1 MVMNMNLSEYMR
13 TKEIINF
20 LFGCTNSSVKA
31 QNELKNMDFVAIKK
45 LDDNLEDLGQ
55 AEILSSTIGKYVME
69 GLKELDPVAYV
80 RFASVYTNFKEAKD
94 FEQFVDQLNVPSKK

>member
-1 MVMNMNLSEYMR
+1 MNMNLSEYMR

-45 LDDNLEDLGQ
+45 LDDNLEDINSKSLYLKSQ
-55 AEILSSTIGKYVME
+55 LSI
-69 GLKELDPVAYV
+69 
-80 RFASVYTNFKEAKD
+80 KEAIESKCNVKIVMKD
-94 FEQFVDQLNVPSKK
+94 NENYIVGFKTRVQ

>member
-45 LDDNLEDLGQ
+45 LDDNLEDINSKSL
-55 AEILSSTIGKYVME
+55 YF
-69 GLKELDPVAYV
+69 LKVDFSGSISFLHFYSISKRVDV
-80 RFASVYTNFKEAKD
+80 FAG
-94 FEQFVDQLNVPSKK
+94 

>member
-1 MVMNMNLSEYMR
+1 MQMVMNMNLSEYMR

-45 LDDNLEDLGQ
+45 LDDNLEDINSKSL
-55 AEILSSTIGKYVME
+55 Y
-69 GLKELDPVAYV
+69 LK
-80 RFASVYTNFKEAKD
+80 S
-94 FEQFVDQLNVPSKK
+94 